1 MLAHDTTCRCIVVNA
16 NGKHFSVGLDLT
28 SGGMMGGGGEEEE
41 RDAARKGFHLRSHI
55 LELQDSFTAM
65 ERCPQPVIVCTHGA
79 VIGGAIDL
87 CCAADIRMCTKD
99 AWFCIKEVDIAL
111 AADVGTLQRL
121 HHVMGNMSLAR
132 ELAYTARRFKS
143 DEAKHA
149 GFVSRVCES
158 KGDMM
163 RAALDMASTIAS
175 KSPIAIAGTKANLN
189 YSRDH
194 TVKDSLE
201 YIATWNSMMLQTNDV
216 MKAAVASMQK
226 GAGATP
232 KFSKL

>member
-1 MLAHDTTCRCIVVNA
+1 M
-16 NGKHFSVGLDLT
+16 DLT
-28 SGGMMGGGGEEEE
+28 SGGMTGGGEEREDE
-41 RDAARKGFHLRSHI
+41 PARKGFHLRHHI
-55 LELQDSFTAM
+55 LEMQETFTAM
-65 ERCPQPVIVCTHGA
+65 EKCPQPVIVCTHGA

-87 CCAADIRMCTKD
+87 CCAADIRLCTKD

-143 DEAKHA
+143 DEALRA
-149 GFVSRVCES
+149 GFLSAVMES
-158 KGDMM
+158 KDEMM
-163 RAALDMASTIAS
+163 RHAIDMAIMIGS

-201 YIATWNSMMLQTNDV
+201 YIATWNAMMLQTGDV
-216 MKAAVASMQK
+216 MKAAMASMK
-226 GAGATP
+226 KKNGVGP
-232 KFSKL
+232 MFSKL

>member
-1 MLAHDTTCRCIVVNA
+1 
-16 NGKHFSVGLDLT
+16 
-28 SGGMMGGGGEEEE
+28 MGGGKEEEEEE

-55 LELQDSFTAM
+55 MELQDSFTAM

-226 GAGATP
+226 GVGATP

>member
-1 MLAHDTTCRCIVVNA
+1 MNA

-28 SGGMMGGGGEEEE
+28 SGGTGVGEITESE
-41 RDAARKGFHLRSHI
+41 AARKGYHLRRHI

-87 CCAADIRMCTKD
+87 CCASDIRLCSKD

-121 HHVMGNMSLAR
+121 HHVMGNNSLAR
-132 ELAYTARRFKS
+132 ELAYTARRFQS
-143 DEAKHA
+143 HEAKEV
-149 GFVSRVCES
+149 GFVSHVLPNREALM
-158 KGDMM
+158 K
-163 RAALDMASTIAS
+163 RAHEMASLIAS

-194 TVKDSLE
+194 TVSDSLD
-201 YIATWNSMMLQTNDV
+201 YIATWNATMLQTRDV
-216 MKAAVASMQK
+216 MKAAMASMSK
-226 GAGATP
+226 SGEAP
-232 KFSKL
+232 NFSKL